1 MNLSSLFSRA
11 SAPDLQTQVK
21 NNCERQIAKIV
32 HTINNEE
39 RGTYRFEITRQRV
52 AQSSAPGTNFYIRGE
67 AMVAAEEALR
77 CSAAYAEL
85 HDICMHPANNCHIE
99 YASEYLHGKKSV
111 VSYVVIDT
119 TKPYSTPHLPVG
131 ENAAPSTIFH
141 NEYTDDEVTQYDD
154 DGIPI
159 PPSLYTDEGIAAA
172 KSNKTADAGARD
184 ATATPVITGTLTAP
198 KVTFKKATA

>member
-11 SAPDLQTQVK
+11 NAPDLPTQVK

-32 HTINNEE
+32 HTINHEE

-52 AQSSAPGTNFYIRGE
+52 QASGNDSANFHLRGQ
-67 AMVAAEEALR
+67 AMMDAEEALR

-85 HDICMHPANNCHIE
+85 HDICKHPANHCHIE
-99 YASEYLHGKKSV
+99 YASEYLRAKNSV

-119 TKPYSTPHLPVG
+119 SKPYSAPHLPVG

-141 NEYTDDEVTQYDD
+141 NEYTDDEVTEYDD

-159 PPSLYTDEGIAAA
+159 PPSLYNRRD
-172 KSNKTADAGARD
+172 D
-184 ATATPVITGTLTAP
+184 ATQAPVSVAETMHITAP
-198 KVTFKKATA
+198 KVTFKRATA